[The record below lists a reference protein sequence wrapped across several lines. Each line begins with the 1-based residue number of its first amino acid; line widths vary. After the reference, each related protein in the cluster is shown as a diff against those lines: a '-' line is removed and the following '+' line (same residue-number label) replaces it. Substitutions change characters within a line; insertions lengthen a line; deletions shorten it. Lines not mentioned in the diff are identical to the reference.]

1 MPMTTLCALAIAVSL
16 VPAPPSQSQAAAKAR
31 SDADMKELATYTL
44 TMDTL
49 NKVDR
54 VIQRVTAEVKK
65 DPKVI
70 ETTKLKAELKALT
83 DKDETTEAEDKRME
97 TIRERLEAI
106 ESSDDNNSM
115 SVGDGQDLNAMAAKI
130 QALPAA
136 ASALRAEGLSAR
148 EFSKFMVALL
158 QAGLAAGLQKS
169 GLLKTT
175 PEGTNPANIK
185 FMLEHEAELQKMQ
198 KAWEV
203 K

>member
-1 MPMTTLCALAIAVSL
+1 MNTLCALAIVVSL
-16 VPAPPSQSQAAAKAR
+16 VPALPPQSAAAKAR

-54 VIQRVTAEVKK
+54 VIQRVTAEMKK

-83 DKDETTEAEDKRME
+83 DKDDTTEAEDKRME
-97 TIRERLEAI
+97 TIRELLEAI

-136 ASALRAEGLSAR
+136 ANALRAEGLSAR

-198 KAWEV
+198 KAWEA

>member
-1 MPMTTLCALAIAVSL
+1 MNTLCALAIVVSL
-16 VPAPPSQSQAAAKAR
+16 VPALPPQSAAAKVR
-31 SDADMKELATYTL
+31 SDADMKELASYTL

-54 VIQRVTAEVKK
+54 VIQRVTAEMKK

-83 DKDETTEAEDKRME
+83 DKDDTTEAEDKRME
-97 TIRERLEAI
+97 TIRERLEAL

-158 QAGLAAGLQKS
+158 QAGLAAGMQKA
-169 GLLKTT
+169 GLIKTT
-175 PEGTNPANIK
+175 PEGTNPANIR

-198 KAWEV
+198 KAWDA

>member
-1 MPMTTLCALAIAVSL
+1 MTTLCALAIVASLSL
-16 VPAPPSQSQAAAKAR
+16 VPAPLSQSQAAAKAR

-54 VIQRVTAEVKK
+54 VIQRVTAEMKK

-70 ETTKLKAELKALT
+70 ETAKLKAELKALT
-83 DKDETTEAEDKRME
+83 DKDDTTEAEDKRME
-97 TIRERLEAI
+97 TIRERLEAL
-106 ESSDDNNSM
+106 ESDDDNSM

-130 QALPAA
+130 QAMPVAA
-136 ASALRAEGLSAR
+136 NALRAEGLSAR

-198 KAWEV
+198 KAWEP

>member
-1 MPMTTLCALAIAVSL
+1 MNTLCALAIVVSL
-16 VPAPPSQSQAAAKAR
+16 VPALPPQSAAAKAR

-54 VIQRVTAEVKK
+54 VIQRVTAEMKK

-83 DKDETTEAEDKRME
+83 DKDDTTEAEDKRME
-97 TIRERLEAI
+97 TIRERLEAL
-106 ESSDDNNSM
+106 ESDDNNSM

>member
-1 MPMTTLCALAIAVSL
+1 MNTLCALAIVVSL
-16 VPAPPSQSQAAAKAR
+16 VPALPPQSAAAKVR

-54 VIQRVTAEVKK
+54 VIQRVTAEMKK

-83 DKDETTEAEDKRME
+83 DKDDTTEAEDKRME
-97 TIRERLEAI
+97 TIRERLEAL

-158 QAGLAAGLQKS
+158 QAGLAAGMQKA
-169 GLLKTT
+169 GLIKTT

-198 KAWEV
+198 KAWDA

>member
-1 MPMTTLCALAIAVSL
+1 MTTLCALAIAVSL
-16 VPAPPSQSQAAAKAR
+16 HIAPAPAPQAAAKAQA
-31 SDADMKELATYTL
+31 DADMKELATYTL

-54 VIQRVTAEVKK
+54 VMQRIGAEMKK

-83 DKDETTEAEDKRME
+83 DKDETTEAEDNRKDA
-97 TIRERLEAI
+97 IRERLEKLEADD
-106 ESSDDNNSM
+106 DDN
-115 SVGDGQDLNAMAAKI
+115 SVSLGDAQTLATMAAKI
-130 QALPAA
+130 QALPVAA
-136 ASALRAEGLSAR
+136 NALRAEGLSPR
-148 EFSKFMVALL
+148 EFSKFQVALL
-158 QAGLAAGLQKS
+158 QAGLAAGLQKA
-169 GLLKTT
+169 GMLKGT

-198 KAWEV
+198 KTWEV

>member
-1 MPMTTLCALAIAVSL
+1 MNTLCALAIVVSL
-16 VPAPPSQSQAAAKAR
+16 VPALPPQSAAKVR

-54 VIQRVTAEVKK
+54 VIQRVTAEMKK

-83 DKDETTEAEDKRME
+83 DKDDTTEAEDKRME
-97 TIRERLEAI
+97 TIRERLEAL

-158 QAGLAAGLQKS
+158 QAGLAAGMQKA
-169 GLLKTT
+169 GLIKTT

-198 KAWEV
+198 KAWDA

>member
-1 MPMTTLCALAIAVSL
+1 MNTLCALAIVVSL
-16 VPAPPSQSQAAAKAR
+16 VPALPPQSAAAKVR
-31 SDADMKELATYTL
+31 SDADMKELASYTL

-54 VIQRVTAEVKK
+54 VIQRVTAEMKK

-83 DKDETTEAEDKRME
+83 DKDDTTEAEDKRME
-97 TIRERLEAI
+97 TIRERLEAL

-115 SVGDGQDLNAMAAKI
+115 SVGDGQDLNSMAAKI

-158 QAGLAAGLQKS
+158 QAGLAAGMQKA
-169 GLLKTT
+169 GLIKTT

-198 KAWEV
+198 KAWGA

>member
-1 MPMTTLCALAIAVSL
+1 MNTLCALAIVVSL
-16 VPAPPSQSQAAAKAR
+16 VPALPPQSAAAKAR

-54 VIQRVTAEVKK
+54 VIQRVTAEMKK

-83 DKDETTEAEDKRME
+83 DKDDTTEAEDKRME

-136 ASALRAEGLSAR
+136 ANALRAEGLSAR

>member
-1 MPMTTLCALAIAVSL
+1 
-16 VPAPPSQSQAAAKAR
+16 
-31 SDADMKELATYTL
+31 
-44 TMDTL
+44 MDTL

-54 VIQRVTAEVKK
+54 VIQRVTAEMKK

-83 DKDETTEAEDKRME
+83 DKDDTTEAEDKRME
-97 TIRERLEAI
+97 TIRERLEAL

-158 QAGLAAGLQKS
+158 QAGLAAGMQKA
-169 GLLKTT
+169 GLIKTT

-198 KAWEV
+198 KAWDA